1 MAIKQNFFLLSFSFP
16 PHSHTLSAVLLL
28 SGCLRAFWP
37 FCFPPPL
44 LRQFSDSTQ
53 RKMLGNWEE
62 NGNSWT
68 MIENSSMP
76 ASGEVVAG
84 GITYNNALVEG
95 DGICDPASE
104 DEITEMKDLLA
115 EPESVKISMDA
126 LLYCNNEYLEKCLGT
141 GDVLGSAHQ
150 NNHLKSYTGTMQS
163 DIPLYH
169 NDLVN
174 ANGVR
179 EEDLH
184 VTGGLSSASNELILD
199 TKYIA
204 RFSNLEYTCEGL
216 HSVNLSLETCSP
228 GLGGRVSDSSEA
240 LDLSAGTMNLL
251 PESTSDQNVLLLDK
265 LTTHELQL
273 AYRGIFCL
281 ETTVKD
287 RDWLFSRISL
297 GLQNFIMEN
306 GPGFLERETSS
317 TECEDT
323 HLKCSN
329 DSHGTNSSFESCSPG
344 LSEWVAD
351 GAQALDLSAGTVNP
365 VPVSTSDQNFLI
377 LDKLT
382 THELHLA
389 YRGIFG
395 LETTVKDRKWLLS
408 RISLGLQNFIE
419 TENGPAF
426 LERETS
432 FTQREDMH
440 LKCSDDSHGKNSSF
454 ENSPGLSERVT
465 DGAEAINLS
474 AATINSVPESTSD
487 QYALLFDNMTIHEL
501 HQAFRSTFGLET
513 AVEDRKWLISRIS
526 LGMQKFIEA
535 EDCSIFLESRV
546 SSAKH
551 EDMPLRC
558 NNDSHGNNSSKS
570 CSSGLSE
577 RLTDGGE
584 TLDLSAGTIPVSES
598 TSDQNGH
605 LLDKLTTQELQYAFK
620 STFDLETTVEDR
632 KWLINHILIGLQN
645 FVEMENVSGF
655 LEREISFTNHVDVQ
669 LRCSNDSLGTDSSFV
684 DTKNVSGFPE
694 REVSSTKH
702 VDMHVRCSDDSLGT
716 DSSFASVVGNWA
728 KSLCSS
734 QTEKVTSLDVYT
746 TSHSKVNDTGF
757 GLMSWRNGGA
767 VKKRK
772 RSRKPTRGFIEASD
786 LKSRYCIEKLENRI
800 TSSKDKLNELSN
812 QNLLNG
818 VVDMAS
824 NCKQD
829 TSGDSDSQVTCGRW
843 KAKRFAKKNTSVRV
857 HEHDPGDNKN
867 DRSCCDPEHS
877 SDLESSHREWQ
888 DDMSESDDGIMTVST
903 RKDPS
908 RRKNHRVW
916 TLSEVMKL
924 IEGVSQHGVGRWTE
938 IKRLLFPSSA
948 HRTAVDLK
956 DKWRNLLKA
965 SGAKLKN
972 KRKDY
977 IGQKGSQP
985 IPESAL
991 KRVKELA
998 IIHLYPRPC
1007 QSKHT
1012 SSRTS
1017 KLVNTALQSPS
1028 NHAASNSDTTVCRR
1042 GRTHRKS
1049 IT

>member
-1 MAIKQNFFLLSFSFP
+1 
-16 PHSHTLSAVLLL
+16 
-28 SGCLRAFWP
+28 
-37 FCFPPPL
+37 
-44 LRQFSDSTQ
+44 
-53 RKMLGNWEE
+53 
-62 NGNSWT
+62 
-68 MIENSSMP
+68 MP

-95 DGICDPASE
+95 DGICNSASE
-104 DEITEMKDLLA
+104 DEITEIKDLLA

-126 LLYCNNEYLEKCLGT
+126 LLYYNNGYLEKCLGT
-141 GDVLGSAHQ
+141 GDVLGT
-150 NNHLKSYTGTMQS
+150 LQS

-184 VTGGLSSASNELILD
+184 VTGGLSSASDELILD

-204 RFSNLEYTCEGL
+204 RFPNLEYTCEGL
-216 HSVNLSLETCSP
+216 HSVNFSLKTCSP
-228 GLGGRVSDSSEA
+228 GLSGRVIDSSEA
-240 LDLSAGTMNLL
+240 LDLSAGTMNPV
-251 PESTSDQNVLLLDK
+251 PESTSDQNVLSLDK

-273 AYRGIFCL
+273 AYRGIFGL
-281 ETTVKD
+281 ETTVMD
-287 RDWLFSRISL
+287 REWLFSRISL
-297 GLQNFIMEN
+297 GLQNFITEN

-317 TECEDT
+317 TEREDT

-329 DSHGTNSSFESCSPG
+329 DSHGTNSSFEICSPG
-344 LSEWVAD
+344 LSERVVG
-351 GAQALDLSAGTVNP
+351 GAKALDLSAGTINP
-365 VPVSTSDQNFLI
+365 VPVSTSDQNVLI
-377 LDKLT
+377 RDKLT
-382 THELHLA
+382 THELQLA

-395 LETTVKDRKWLLS
+395 LETTVKDRKWLFS

-419 TENGPAF
+419 TENGPGF
-426 LERETS
+426 LEREISSTR
-432 FTQREDMH
+432 REDMH
-440 LKCSDDSHGKNSSF
+440 LKCSNDSHRKNSSF
-454 ENSPGLSERVT
+454 ESCSPGLSERVT

-474 AATINSVPESTSD
+474 AGTINPVPESTSD
-487 QYALLFDNMTIHEL
+487 QYVLLFDNMTTHEL

-513 AVEDRKWLISRIS
+513 TVEDRKWLISRIS

-535 EDCSIFLESRV
+535 EDCPGFLESRV
-546 SSAKH
+546 FSAKH
-551 EDMPLRC
+551 EDMHLRC
-558 NNDSHGNNSSKS
+558 NNDSHGTNSSKS
-570 CSSGLSE
+570 WSSGLSE
-577 RLTDGGE
+577 RVTDGAE

-620 STFDLETTVEDR
+620 NTFGLETTVKDR
-632 KWLINHILIGLQN
+632 KWLINRILNGLQN

-655 LEREISFTNHVDVQ
+655 SEREISSMNHVDMH

-684 DTKNVSGFPE
+684 DTKNVLGFSE
-694 REVSSTKH
+694 REEVSSTKH

-728 KSLCSS
+728 KPLCSS
-734 QTEKVTSLDVYT
+734 QTDKITSLDVYR

-757 GLMSWRNGGA
+757 GLMSWRNRGA

-772 RSRKPTRGFIEASD
+772 RSRKPTRGFVEASD

-818 VVDMAS
+818 VVEMAS

-829 TSGDSDSQVTCGRW
+829 TSGGSDSQVTCGRR
-843 KAKRFAKKNTSVRV
+843 KAKRFAKQNTSVRV

-867 DRSCCDPEHS
+867 DRSLFDPEHS
-877 SDLESSHREWQ
+877 SDLESSHTEWQ
-888 DDMSESDDGIMTVST
+888 DDMSESDDCITTVST
-903 RKDPS
+903 RKDLS

-938 IKRLLFPSSA
+938 IKWLLFRSSA

-972 KRKDY
+972 RRKDY

-998 IIHLYPRPC
+998 IIHPYPRPC
-1007 QSKHT
+1007 QSRHT

-1017 KLVNTALQSPS
+1017 KLINTALQSPS
-1028 NHAASNSDTTVCRR
+1028 NHAATSSDTTVCHR
-1042 GRTHRKS
+1042 GR
-1049 IT
+1049 